1 MSSAMALCVLLSN
14 FSSFFATSRFRSLNP
29 ELQFLKKSLMKYL
42 KIHQEFL
49 MHHTAWKAI
58 LKTGLTS
65 LVFLGQ
71 GWLNPEE
78 RKRKNSTWQI
88 KMLQ

>member
-1 MSSAMALCVLLSN
+1 
-14 FSSFFATSRFRSLNP
+14 
-29 ELQFLKKSLMKYL
+29 
-42 KIHQEFL
+42 

-78 RKRKNSTWQI
+78 RKKKLNMADKNASVKKTHI
-88 KMLQ
+88 YTGVPTTSSMMGSGLAASN

>member
-1 MSSAMALCVLLSN
+1 
-14 FSSFFATSRFRSLNP
+14 
-29 ELQFLKKSLMKYL
+29 MKYL

>member
-1 MSSAMALCVLLSN
+1 M
-14 FSSFFATSRFRSLNP
+14 
-29 ELQFLKKSLMKYL
+29 YD
-42 KIHQEFL
+42 
-49 MHHTAWKAI
+49 TAWKVI

-78 RKRKNSTWQI
+78 RKKKKKEKTQHGR
-88 KMLQ
+88 